1 MLTGKRITLAITG
14 SVAAY
19 KTIDLCRSL
28 IKKGA
33 ELNIVMSNS
42 AQQFIG
48 PITFSAL
55 CGTQPITDLYA
66 GGFPHIQAGQD
77 IDLLVVAPA
86 TANTIAK
93 LAGGIADDIVSTTVM
108 ASDCPVIICPAMNEK
123 MWLSKATVRNT
134 LTLSSW
140 GYEIIG
146 PKTGSL
152 ACGQTGVGRLEN
164 TEVIESAITNRLLN
178 IGEIKDKRIMV
189 TAGPT
194 REYLDPVRFLSNPSS
209 GKVGYAIAEEAVRR
223 GGETIL
229 ISGPTHLARN
239 RFLKFIPVVS
249 AKDLSAEIDGEFD
262 DVDALIM
269 TAAVS
274 DHRFRE
280 VSDEKQT
287 KDRID
292 ENIQLIKNPDI
303 LKSLSATRKNQ
314 ILIGFAAETDDIV
327 SRAQVKLKE
336 KNLDFIV
343 STKVGFNEGFD
354 KDSIEAVIVDK
365 NSHKDLG
372 MIPKRELAV
381 EVINKLAVLL

>member
-33 ELNIVMSNS
+33 ELNIVMSKS

-55 CGTQPITDLYA
+55 CGTQPITDLYE

-152 ACGQTGVGRLEN
+152 
-164 TEVIESAITNRLLN
+164 
-178 IGEIKDKRIMV
+178 
-189 TAGPT
+189 
-194 REYLDPVRFLSNPSS
+194 
-209 GKVGYAIAEEAVRR
+209 
-223 GGETIL
+223 
-229 ISGPTHLARN
+229 
-239 RFLKFIPVVS
+239 
-249 AKDLSAEIDGEFD
+249 
-262 DVDALIM
+262 
-269 TAAVS
+269 
-274 DHRFRE
+274 
-280 VSDEKQT
+280 
-287 KDRID
+287 
-292 ENIQLIKNPDI
+292 
-303 LKSLSATRKNQ
+303 
-314 ILIGFAAETDDIV
+314 
-327 SRAQVKLKE
+327 
-336 KNLDFIV
+336 
-343 STKVGFNEGFD
+343 
-354 KDSIEAVIVDK
+354 
-365 NSHKDLG
+365 
-372 MIPKRELAV
+372 
-381 EVINKLAVLL
+381 